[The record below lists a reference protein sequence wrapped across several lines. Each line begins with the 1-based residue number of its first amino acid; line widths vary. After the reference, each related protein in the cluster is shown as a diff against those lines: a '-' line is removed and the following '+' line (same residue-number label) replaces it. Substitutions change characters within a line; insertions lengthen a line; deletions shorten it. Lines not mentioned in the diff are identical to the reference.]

1 MKVSPAEP
9 ECVQMLIVQKYGG
22 ATLSDPAKIRKV
34 AARIQSYVAQ
44 GHQIVAIVSAMGK
57 TTNELLALAGQV
69 SAQPLL
75 RELDMLLTTG
85 ERVSMALVSMA
96 LNDVGVS
103 AISFTGSQAGVLTND
118 SHVNALITDV
128 KAFRVREAIDSG
140 KVVVLAGF
148 QGVSPVTKEI
158 TTLGRGGTDTTA
170 VAIACYLKADRC
182 EIVKDVAGVF
192 TADPNLISEARN
204 IPALT
209 YEELADMTFGGAKVL
224 HYRAIELASRHRM
237 PLLIG
242 PMEEIEK
249 YGTAIVAQVK
259 GRTMYEKVSVSSLN
273 SFDKVIGLS
282 ARAESASEMLRCL
295 RLELQTHQIADPQYL
310 HFTQIR
316 DQAQMFLTG
325 PAEILEAI
333 EKRFPASSN
342 TDAGFAIDAR
352 YSLVTATCTG
362 AAAPDLSELIA
373 RQLTEKHIPVAYFWT
388 SAMSVFLLVERD
400 KRVAALKALH
410 ELIPHV

>member
-1 MKVSPAEP
+1 
-9 ECVQMLIVQKYGG
+9 MLIVQKYGG
-22 ATLSDPAKIRKV
+22 ATLADPAKIRKV
-34 AARIQSYVAQ
+34 AARIQSYVSQ
-44 GHQIVAIVSAMGK
+44 GHQVVAIVSAMGK
-57 TTNELLALAGQV
+57 TTNELLALASQV
-69 SAQPLL
+69 STQPLL

-96 LNDVGVS
+96 LNDLGVS

-128 KAFRVREAIDSG
+128 KAFRVREAVDAG

-148 QGVSPVTKEI
+148 QGVSPFTKEI

-192 TADPNLISEARN
+192 TADPNLIAEARN

-249 YGTAIVAQVK
+249 FGTAIVAQVK

-273 SFDKVIGLS
+273 SFDKVLGLS
-282 ARAESASEMLRCL
+282 ARAISASELLRRL
-295 RLELQTHQIADPQYL
+295 RTELQSQQIADPQYL
-310 HFTQIR
+310 HFTQSTAT
-316 DQAQMFLTG
+316 DGAPLAQLFLTG
-325 PAEILEAI
+325 PSEILEAI
-333 EKRFPASSN
+333 EKRFPAS
-342 TDAGFAIDAR
+342 AFALDAR
-352 YSLVTATCTG
+352 YSLITATCTG
-362 AAAPDLSELIA
+362 AAAPDLSELLS
-373 RQLTEKHIPVAYFWT
+373 RQLAEKDISVGYFWA
-388 SAMSVFLLVERD
+388 SAMSIFFLIPRD
-400 KRVAALKALH
+400 QRVAALKALH
-410 ELIPHV
+410 ELIPHA